1 MNSLTSKGNLIIGI
15 GIGLMLAGFIVLAF
29 GCTGQGKTDT
39 IKQPTGW
46 CEQAPKGTQPVLCI
60 IGAEIGVRPEDLST
74 GLKIANLIGTDQWYE
89 AQEIYDLFSRLQ
101 KAVKVMRRN
110 EAGTLWVDFGTLV
123 LAEFNVLSP
132 KAQAALI
139 LAENWFKYR
148 SPVTDMLPL
157 TDYDWVGIE
166 RHIDDQLRLIRP
178 YLKTT

>member
-1 MNSLTSKGNLIIGI
+1 MKCLTETGNLLFGIFIGAIATLFII
-15 GIGLMLAGFIVLAF
+15 FSF
-29 GCTGQGKTDT
+29 GCTGQGKTGT
-39 IKQPTGW
+39 IEQPTGW

-74 GLKIANLIGTDQWYE
+74 GLKIVNLIGTDQWYE
-89 AQEIYDLFSRLQ
+89 AQEIYDLFSKLQ
-101 KAVKVMRRN
+101 KAVKVMRGN
-110 EAGTLWVDFGTLV
+110 ETGTLWVDFGTLV

-139 LAENWFKYR
+139 LAEDWFKYR

-157 TDYDWVGIE
+157 TDYDWSGIE